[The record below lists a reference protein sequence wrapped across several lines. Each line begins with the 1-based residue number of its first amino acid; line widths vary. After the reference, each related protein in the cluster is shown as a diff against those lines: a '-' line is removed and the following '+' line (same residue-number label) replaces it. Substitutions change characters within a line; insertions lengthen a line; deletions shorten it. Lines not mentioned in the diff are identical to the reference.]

1 MDFRK
6 TSKVFSTSLISAVSL
21 ATLASRA
28 TAIPSATSSSSTLS
42 TSAIATSP
50 IVDRLSQVKPTQK
63 QWTSLE
69 LGQQKKYPETTQE
82 RNVVITD
89 SAIAPQTPLLETQF
103 SHSIKSTAFSHSL
116 TTKASSTN
124 SLVSNS
130 KPIPEKGSNAQ
141 VKTLLNSQNNPQIIK
156 PFNSSDNSI
165 PTTIVTEISTSAS
178 TIGKPEYPSVAQL
191 SQPEAILHPQ
201 PYASDIGD
209 SRNAE
214 TSIPQTN
221 RPKVADIET
230 NTPPTNVEN
239 KATPPANPKI
249 DSSSAENDP
258 IASPQENSSESESDP
273 MGQVT
278 SVSQLSDVQPTDWAF
293 QALQSLVERY
303 GCIAGYPDGT
313 FNGNRAMTRYEFAA
327 GLNACLDRITELIAA
342 STADLVT
349 EDDLSIL
356 QRLQEDFAIELADI
370 KSRIDALEARTA
382 ELEGNQ
388 FSTTSILFGSIRT
401 QFSNYFEAEG
411 DPQSTYQYNAYIAHI
426 TSFTGR
432 DQLITAMGIVNSE
445 RAEDLAFTN
454 QGRIVG
460 ATREGATDVQGS
472 GNTDDIVRL
481 IGLEYRFPITQKFA
495 ANVILANRF
504 VFNQLFL
511 RQFVPYYAPGQGPV
525 SAFAETPPVFYLGAG
540 AGIALFYEI
549 FDGAVLSGTYLA
561 TFADSPGDDR
571 GLFNGDYV
579 ANVILNYAP
588 SPKLFLQ
595 LVYQHGYF
603 GTSFCPVDNPLT
615 PPSCGNFGFHNGQP
629 FRGNG
634 FIGTSLANKFDDAGI
649 FFPDASEVASNA
661 YTISGYYEILP
672 GVLIGGVGTFIN
684 ARLINRGDAKIW
696 SWSVQAAFPDLFQ
709 PGDQGGLILGMEP
722 TLTGLRSKG
731 EWIGTFENDTSLH
744 IEAYYKFRINDNI
757 AITPSVI
764 WITSPNQD
772 HDNDDIVIGGIRT
785 SVEF

>member
-1 MDFRK
+1 MNFRN

-28 TAIPSATSSSSTLS
+28 TAIPTDTSSSYPVISK
-42 TSAIATSP
+42 
-50 IVDRLSQVKPTQK
+50 LSQVKPTQK

-69 LGQQKKYPETTQE
+69 LGLKNNPYGTTQKGK
-82 RNVVITD
+82 VVNTD
-89 SAIAPQTPLLETQF
+89 NAIAAPPPFLETKI
-103 SHSIKSTAFSHSL
+103 SETIKSSTFSKNFSPYKI
-116 TTKASSTN
+116 TTIA
-124 SLVSNS
+124 
-130 KPIPEKGSNAQ
+130 EKGSNAK
-141 VKTLLNSQNNPQIIK
+141 VEKGIEKSQNYPQITQSFNPNYNSENEK
-156 PFNSSDNSI
+156 PI
-165 PTTIVTEISTSAS
+165 LTTVPEISTSAS
-178 TIGKPEYPSVAQL
+178 TIAKPEYPSVAQL
-191 SQPEAILHPQ
+191 SQPEAIVPTSTTPQ
-201 PYASDIGD
+201 
-209 SRNAE
+209 
-214 TSIPQTN
+214 SIQ
-221 RPKVADIET
+221 PKVSDIET
-230 NTPPTNVEN
+230 KTTLTPVEN
-239 KATPPANPKI
+239 KTNPPANPKT
-249 DSSSAENDP
+249 DTTSPENDP
-258 IASPQENSSESESDP
+258 IASPEQNASEAESDP

-313 FNGNRAMTRYEFAA
+313 FKGNRAMTRYEFAA

-356 QRLQEDFAIELADI
+356 QRLQEDFAIELANV

-382 ELEGNQ
+382 ELEANQ

-401 QFSNYFEAEG
+401 QLSNYFEAEG

-426 TSFTGR
+426 TSFTGQ

-445 RAEDLAFTN
+445 RSEDLAVTN

-511 RQFVPYYAPGQGPV
+511 RQFVPYYTPGQGPV

-540 AGIALFYEI
+540 AGLALFYEI

-579 ANVILNYAP
+579 ANLIFNYAP
-588 SPKLFLQ
+588 NPKLFVQ

-661 YTISGYYEILP
+661 YTISGYYEVFP
-672 GVLIGGVGTFIN
+672 GVLIGGVGTYIN

-709 PGDQGGLILGMEP
+709 RGDQGGLILGMEP
-722 TLTGLRSKG
+722 TLTGLRTNG
-731 EWIGTFENDTSLH
+731 EWVGTFENDTSLH
-744 IEAYYKFRINDNI
+744 IEGYYKFRINDNI

-772 HDNDDIVIGGIRT
+772 HDNDNIVIGGIRT
-785 SVEF
+785 SVDF